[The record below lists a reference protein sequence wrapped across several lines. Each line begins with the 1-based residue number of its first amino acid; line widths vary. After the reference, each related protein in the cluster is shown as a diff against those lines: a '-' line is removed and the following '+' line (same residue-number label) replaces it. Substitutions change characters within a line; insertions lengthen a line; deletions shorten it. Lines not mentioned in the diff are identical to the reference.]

1 MSSRPQLFCR
11 AKARLL
17 LTVGIAVSSAVIST
31 VGLAAEAPKAAP
43 ASASASSAAAGAF
56 RPYLERVF
64 MLSDLNFASPLVFN
78 GAEYG
83 QQVFFQIPRDVPVH
97 DVAIEL
103 DGTYLRGDHGASTF
117 VASVNDIPAFAIEP
131 NDASGAFKRTIAV
144 PAAGITEAFVKLDMR
159 YSSIVSE
166 DRCTDQRSIANITTI
181 SPKSLMRYR
190 IDARDVK
197 DVRSAWGMLPQTPRI
212 VIPAGAID
220 ESHYAA
226 ALKLALAMSAMGRQP
241 IIASFPAVGTDV
253 NATGFSVPAG
263 LSNIPAFRAFAA
275 QTTVT
280 LTNPAQRGAY
290 SLLQVMH
297 GRSVG
302 DVAIGAN
309 WLATQIEADIEDL
322 KAEAQFAGPEAVR
335 ALTGLLQTVPTTSS
349 GASKDNLLLEHI
361 LGQPI
366 ITLANDASRAASL
379 LATQWSR
386 LANADGIDVSFAGA
400 EAVDMNAIQLGEF
413 GGNLGAQSIVQY
425 GEWVTA
431 FDAAQLP
438 AGRWPSNIELEMR
451 ISPDASDVA
460 PLVTVILN
468 DVLLRAEKVNPNDE
482 TVRINADVPPYLLA
496 SRNTLRIALQRG
508 PSSGDCRTL
517 NRGYLAQILPT
528 SRLVLGNEVIDS
540 QFFGLKSKLANGAL
554 IAVPKDYLN
563 SPTASLPYVFQFLR
577 ELKVSSSSI
586 RLRTVDDAAT
596 YRPDATFVSF
606 GIPLPGRRKNL
617 RVGNNSLVLTD
628 ESGLPIANVDGA
640 REAAVVQIVSL
651 GAVAGLS
658 VNSTTGNPIPSI
670 RVNDLGEGDVAIY
683 DASGRIGDLG
693 AGDYRMHQ
701 IRRALLQPSAPF
713 NRYSVWIASGL
724 AVVFAMLVMSATRA
738 FVVSRKRRR
747 LAREGGPQKETE
759 KAGETAAA

>member
-1 MSSRPQLFCR
+1 MSSRRHLFCR
-11 AKARLL
+11 APAGFWL
-17 LTVGIAVSSAVIST
+17 T
-31 VGLAAEAPKAAP
+31 VGLAVSAATISTVARAAEASRVASAAP
-43 ASASASSAAAGAF
+43 SASGVAPGSF
-56 RPYLERVF
+56 RPYLERSF
-64 MLSDLNFASPLVFN
+64 MLSDLNFATPLVFN

-83 QQVFFQIPRDVPVH
+83 QQVFFQVPRDVPVH

-131 NDASGAFKRTIAV
+131 KDASGAFKRTIAV
-144 PAAGITEAFVKLDMR
+144 PAAGISEAFVKLDLR

-166 DRCTDQRSIANITTI
+166 DRCTDQRSIANIMTI

-190 IDARDVK
+190 VDARDVK

-226 ALKLALAMSAMGRQP
+226 ALKLALAISAMGRQP
-241 IIASFPAVGTDV
+241 IIASLPAIGADV
-253 NATGFSVPAG
+253 DATGFTVPAG
-263 LSNIPAFRAFAA
+263 LSNISSFRAFAG

-280 LTNPAQRGAY
+280 LANEAQRGAY
-290 SLLQVMH
+290 SVLQVLH
-297 GRSVG
+297 GRAVG
-302 DVAIGAN
+302 DIAIGAN
-309 WLATQIEADIEDL
+309 WLATQIEADLEDL
-322 KAEAQFAGPEAVR
+322 KADAQLAGPEALR
-335 ALTGLLQTVPTTSS
+335 ALNALLEAAPTTTS
-349 GASKDNLLLEHI
+349 GDSKDNLLLQNI

-386 LANADGIDVSFAGA
+386 LANADGIDVSYAGA

-413 GGNLGAQSIVQY
+413 GGNLGAQSIVQH

-438 AGRWPSNIELEMR
+438 PGRWPSNIELEMR
-451 ISPDASDVA
+451 VSPDASDVA
-460 PLVTVILN
+460 PLVTVMLN
-468 DVLLRAEKVNPNDE
+468 DVLLRAEKVNPNSD
-482 TVRINADVPPYLLA
+482 TIRINADVPPYLLA

-563 SPTASLPYVFQFLR
+563 APTLSLPYVFQFLR

-586 RLRTVDDAAT
+586 RLRTVDDADA
-596 YRPDATFVSF
+596 YRPEATFVSF
-606 GIPLPGRRKNL
+606 GIPLQGRRKNL
-617 RVGNNSLVLTD
+617 RVANNALVLTD
-628 ESGLPIANVDGA
+628 ESGLPIANIDGA

-651 GAVAGLS
+651 GEIAGLS
-658 VNSTTGNPIPSI
+658 VNSTTGKPIPTI
-670 RVNDLGEGDVAIY
+670 KVNDLGEGDVAIY

-693 AGDYRMHQ
+693 AGDYRMQQ
-701 IRRALLQPSAPF
+701 IRRALLQPSALF

-747 LAREGGPQKETE
+747 LAE
-759 KAGETAAA
+759 KANETAAA